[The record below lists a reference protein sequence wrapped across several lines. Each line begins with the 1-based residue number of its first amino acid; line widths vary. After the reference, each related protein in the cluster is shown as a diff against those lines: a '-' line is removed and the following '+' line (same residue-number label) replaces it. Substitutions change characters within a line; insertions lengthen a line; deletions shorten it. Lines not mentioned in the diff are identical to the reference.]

1 MTDHLAIMR
10 EHVAALVAA
19 DCPVCASPRRL
30 EIDYAIYE
38 RYAWD
43 NQTIALQFGIGDGG
57 QTGGEIVRQHRGQG
71 HVPPR
76 DEVLAAWNL
85 AGRPWSPAA
94 VRP

>member
-1 MTDHLAIMR
+1 MSDHLEVMR

-30 EIDYAIYE
+30 EIDYAISTA
-38 RYAWD
+38 YAWD

-57 QTGGEIVRQHRGQG
+57 MTSGEIVRLHRDQG

-76 DEVLAAWNL
+76 DEVLAAWNV
-85 AGRPWSPAA
+85 AR
-94 VRP
+94 RQ